1 MSGRTRLFLLA
12 GLAVVVVLVAW
23 VAGTEGGG
31 GSSASRAG
39 GSVRLGPDP
48 GQPVEE
54 YRADLARQLPP
65 PGEQVPALVQLTA
78 QLDVPA
84 AAALA
89 GPTPVQTAVFR
100 VPVTRVQT
108 ALRFEPVTGTGDPA
122 GALRVAYDRAAFAAS
137 ADATRLSGRPR
148 DVAAAERR
156 GYDDPACRCVAALVV
171 TADRARLD
179 ALAADPRV
187 RAVQAAPAGT
197 EPRDLA
203 LAPLL
208 PEQRT
213 AADPLPDDGPVP
225 PAPGP

>member
-1 MSGRTRLFLLA
+1 MTARTRWLVVA
-12 GLAVVVVLVAW
+12 GLAVVVLLVAW
-23 VAGTEGGG
+23 VAGSEGGG
-31 GSSASRAG
+31 PAPQTTG

-48 GQPVEE
+48 GQSVPE

-65 PGEQVPALVQLTA
+65 PGETVLALVQPTA
-78 QLDVPA
+78 QLDVGA

-89 GPTPVQTAVFR
+89 GPTPVETAVFR
-100 VPVTRVQT
+100 VPVPRVQT
-108 ALRFEPVTGTGDPA
+108 ALRFEPVTGPLP
-122 GALRVAYDRAAFAAS
+122 GALRVARDRAAFAAS
-137 ADATRLSGRPR
+137 ADATRLTGRQR

-156 GYDDPACRCVAALVV
+156 AYDDPSCRCVLALVV
-171 TADRARLD
+171 RADRARLD
-179 ALAADPRV
+179 ALSADPSV
-187 RAVQAAPAGT
+187 RAVHAAPPGT
-197 EPRDLA
+197 RTVDLA